1 MKFTAQTR
9 NNRYNI
15 MSYENLSVDSS
26 DIRMVTF
33 ITSRKKGRLVSA
45 RAFFEDSNSEK
56 ITFFRYRN
64 GTFLQENCSFEL
76 KNNYLV
82 SILGALQA
90 QEEIYPESLDVF
102 SYYLKNHCDNP
113 AYQMALGE
121 VQMMYREKTAES
133 KRKTNSRN

>member
-1 MKFTAQTR
+1 
-9 NNRYNI
+9 

-113 AYQMALGE
+113 VYQMALGE

>member
-1 MKFTAQTR
+1 
-9 NNRYNI
+9 

-90 QEEIYPESLDVF
+90 QEEIYPGSLDVF

-113 AYQMALGE
+113 VYQMALGE

>member
-1 MKFTAQTR
+1 MKFSAQTR
-9 NNRYNI
+9 NKRYNI
-15 MSYENLSVDSS
+15 MSYENLSEDSS
-26 DIRMVTF
+26 DIRKVTF
-33 ITSRKKGRLVSA
+33 VTSRKKGRLVSA
-45 RAFFEDSNSEK
+45 RAFSEDLNGEK

-64 GTFLQENCSFEL
+64 GTFFQENCSFEL
-76 KNNYLV
+76 KNNYLA
-82 SILGALQA
+82 SILGTLQA